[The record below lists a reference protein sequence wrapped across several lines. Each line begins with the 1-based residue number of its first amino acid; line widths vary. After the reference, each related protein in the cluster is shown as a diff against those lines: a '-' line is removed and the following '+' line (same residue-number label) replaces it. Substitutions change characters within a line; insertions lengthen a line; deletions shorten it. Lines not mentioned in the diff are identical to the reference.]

1 MYDVT
6 GAPFSFAGGVHFKC
20 TLLLSQSLA
29 YGFPGRSGSS
39 IVQVEI
45 NIFKTTKKIE
55 ILTIWILSYNSEISF

>member
-39 IVQVEI
+39 IFHEKI
-45 NIFKTTKKIE
+45 NIF
-55 ILTIWILSYNSEISF
+55 